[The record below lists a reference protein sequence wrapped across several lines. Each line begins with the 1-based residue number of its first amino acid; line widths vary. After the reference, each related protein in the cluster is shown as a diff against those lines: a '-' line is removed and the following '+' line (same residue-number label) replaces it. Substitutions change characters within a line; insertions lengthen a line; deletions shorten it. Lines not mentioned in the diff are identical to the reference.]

1 MSTETVSTEASVAR
15 RRTGERMRRRSSGAL
30 AAVVAVG
37 AITGV
42 ALLLEPHVD
51 SVSLLMLY
59 LIVVLP
65 VAVIWGTALAV
76 GTSLLSVA
84 VYTILFAPPQEALH
98 IVDAQKAVALGVF
111 LITAVVVGSLAS
123 RLQRTASISRRL
135 TEEQSALRRVATLV
149 ARSVSPP
156 EVFEAVT
163 REVGLLCGADLAR
176 MERYEVDGTVTG
188 VAAWT
193 RVPVHLT
200 VGTRIELDGL
210 SVAREIRQTGQ
221 PVRLASFWGETGAI
235 AREARQL
242 GIRSSVGCP
251 IVVSGRIWGVIAA
264 STKSTERFP
273 DDTEAQI
280 ANFTELV
287 ATAIENAEARAELRA
302 SRARIVA
309 TADRTRRRI
318 ERDLHD
324 GAQQQLVSLALQVRA
339 VQALIP
345 AESAEASG
353 ELDRIATGL
362 SEALDELREMARGIH
377 PAVLAELGLVAA
389 LKALARRSPQT
400 IDLDLRTNGRLPE
413 AIEVGAYY
421 VVAEALANT
430 AKHAS
435 DAAVTVSVES
445 RDDELRIAVHDD
457 GAGGADFT
465 RGTGL
470 AGLKDRVEALGG
482 RIFLH
487 SPPGDGTTVRV
498 RFPLAGPAG

>member
-1 MSTETVSTEASVAR
+1 MSEETMVQR

-30 AAVVAVG
+30 AAVVAVAVVT
-37 AITGV
+37 AI
-42 ALLLEPHVD
+42 ALVLEPHVD

-59 LIVVLP
+59 LVVVLP
-65 VAVIWGTALAV
+65 VAVVWGTVLAV
-76 GTSLLSVA
+76 GTSLLSVGVYA
-84 VYTILFAPPQEALH
+84 VLFAPPPAPLH
-98 IVDAQKAVALGVF
+98 FIDAQNAVALGVF
-111 LITAVVVGSLAS
+111 LITAVVVGTLAS
-123 RLQRTASISRRL
+123 RLQRTALISERL

-163 REVGLLCGADLAR
+163 REVGLLCDADLAR

-188 VAAWT
+188 LAAWS

-200 VGTRIELDGL
+200 IGTRIELDGL
-210 SVAREIRQTGQ
+210 SVAREVRRSGEA
-221 PVRLASFWGETGAI
+221 VRLASFAGETGAI
-235 AREARQL
+235 AREARGL

-251 IVVSGRIWGVIAA
+251 IVVSGRLWGVIAA
-264 STKSTERFP
+264 STKSDERFP
-273 DDTEAQI
+273 DKTEAQI
-280 ANFTELV
+280 ASFTELV
-287 ATAIENAEARAELRA
+287 ATAIENAEARSELRA

-345 AESAEASG
+345 DEAG
-353 ELDRIATGL
+353 EANRELDRIATGL

-377 PAVLAELGLVAA
+377 PALLAELGLVPA
-389 LKALARRSPQT
+389 LKALARRSPQP
-400 IDLDLRTNGRLPE
+400 IDLDVRADGRLPE
-413 AIEVGAYY
+413 SIEVGAYY
-421 VVAEALANT
+421 VVAEALTNAT
-430 AKHAS
+430 KHARAS
-435 DAAVTVSVES
+435 TITVVVET
-445 RDDELRIAVHDD
+445 RADLLRIAVNDD
-457 GAGGADFT
+457 GAGGADFA

-487 SPPGDGTTVRV
+487 SPPGDGTTLNAE
-498 RFPLAGPAG
+498 FPLGWQGG